1 MGTLENTWGKW
12 EKEIN
17 LKKGEKYDLK
27 TFLKINHNLFFV
39 AYCEN
44 IDLFLFQRSF
54 TVITFIYPRQE
65 SSSNH
70 TSINFSFV
78 RTLVY
83 E

>member
-1 MGTLENTWGKW
+1 MLEEN
-12 EKEIN
+12 EKRKSI
-17 LKKGEKYDLK
+17 LKKREKYYLK

-54 TVITFIYPRQE
+54 TVIKFIYPRQE

-70 TSINFSFV
+70 ISINFSFV

>member
-1 MGTLENTWGKW
+1 MLEEN
-12 EKEIN
+12 EKRKLI
-17 LKKGEKYDLK
+17 LKKREKYYLK

-54 TVITFIYPRQE
+54 TVITFIHYPRQE
-65 SSSNH
+65 SSSNNI
-70 TSINFSFV
+70 SINFAFV
-78 RTLVY
+78 RTLDY